1 MKTMIMAVVL
11 ACLPA
16 AAIAQTDTTTAPTVS
31 APTDAGATVKPE
43 KKKKEARI
51 CREGVGANSRI
62 SSRRCKT
69 ADEWAAL
76 DARGADGAV
85 AGGVNR

>member
-16 AAIAQTDTTTAPTVS
+16 AAIAQSDTATPPAATETAPV
-31 APTDAGATVKPE
+31 AKPT
-43 KKKKEARI
+43 KKKAEPRI

-62 SSRRCKT
+62 STRRCKT
-69 ADEWAAL
+69 EAEWAAI
-76 DARGADGAV
+76 DARGTDGQA
-85 AGGVNR
+85 AGALGH